1 MRDLSIGANISWQIA
16 AHEAAAARFQF
27 IEAEHIFTGICS
39 LEKALKLSPEES
51 GLNSQA
57 RKALQNEYAILQD
70 LIENLGHN
78 MTQLRRK
85 MRQKLGTGKYE
96 HTEKVIHRSDA
107 CKRMFNRAYEL
118 ASSSKEISCLHLLA
132 AILEKPGANVSYV
145 INESG
150 IGSDTL
156 LKQVI
161 AIIDK
166 EYKADESKT
175 S

>member
-1 MRDLSIGANISWQIA
+1 
-16 AHEAAAARFQF
+16 
-27 IEAEHIFTGICS
+27 
-39 LEKALKLSPEES
+39 
-51 GLNSQA
+51 
-57 RKALQNEYAILQD
+57 
-70 LIENLGHN
+70 
-78 MTQLRRK
+78 

-118 ASSSKEISCLHLLA
+118 ASSSEEISCLHLLA